1 MWIQSGREGVAHRL
15 ARAAEGEGGEDA
27 GVDGLQWFG
36 AAVSTGA
43 ASTGGRTGMLV
54 ESDALVEQ
62 RVGSGR
68 RKGWSGTQVGRG
80 RVGQGRERAAARRR
94 W

>member
-15 ARAAEGEGGEDA
+15 ARAAEGEGGESA

-43 ASTGGRTGMLV
+43 ASTGAADRDV
-54 ESDALVEQ
+54 
-62 RVGSGR
+62 
-68 RKGWSGTQVGRG
+68 
-80 RVGQGRERAAARRR
+80 GRERRAGGAAGGGWAAQGLERDTSR
-94 W
+94 